1 MIIVDASAVIE
12 FLFATRLAGPV
23 GDRIVDPREEVGCP
37 CLLDAEVA
45 HVIHRW
51 HFAGIVDEPRARRA
65 IDHLARLRA
74 LRWPHEP
81 LLPRMWD
88 LRHNFTAYDAAYIA
102 LAESLGATLL
112 TCDGALAR
120 SHGINCEVE
129 LIE

>member
-1 MIIVDASAVIE
+1 LIVVDASAVIE
-12 FLFATRLAGPV
+12 FLFATQLAGPV
-23 GDRIVDPREEVGCP
+23 GDRIVDPREEVGSP

-45 HVIHRW
+45 HVIRRW
-51 HFAGIVDEPRARRA
+51 HFAGTVDEPRARRA
-65 IDHLARLRA
+65 IDHLARLRV

-81 LLPRMWD
+81 LLPRIWA

-112 TCDGALAR
+112 TCDRALAR
-120 SHGINCEVE
+120 NDGLDCTVE